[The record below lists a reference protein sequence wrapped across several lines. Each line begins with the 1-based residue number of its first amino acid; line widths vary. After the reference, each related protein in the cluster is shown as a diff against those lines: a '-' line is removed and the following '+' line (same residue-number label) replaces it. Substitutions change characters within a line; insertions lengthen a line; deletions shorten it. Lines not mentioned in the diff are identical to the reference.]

1 MAPVNALDFLATIA
15 EFSIGLA
22 GFAGI
27 VAALARYHH
36 SELALVRFRLAN
48 LLVSSFAPG
57 FFALLTFGLVSGGME
72 IGTAL
77 RASSSGLAVGLL
89 LWAVLVHTRKPAQLS
104 RPLLVAMSAVTT
116 VNLLVQLA
124 SVAGLTG
131 MPAASYLIG
140 LMLLL
145 LQGAAVF
152 VVLVMDVLQLQSRRD
167 E

>member
-1 MAPVNALDFLATIA
+1 MAAVYDVVDFLGTIA

-27 VAALARYHH
+27 VAALAKYRRP
-36 SELALVRFRLAN
+36 ELALVRFRLAN

-57 FFALLTFGLVSGGME
+57 FFALLTFGLISSAMA
-72 IGTAL
+72 IDTAL
-77 RASSSGLAVGLL
+77 RVSSGVLAAGLL

-104 RPLLVAMSAVTT
+104 RALLAAMSAVTT
-116 VNLLVQLA
+116 VNLVIQLA
-124 SVAGLTG
+124 SATALTG
-131 MPAASYLIG
+131 VPAASYLVG

-152 VVLVMDVLQLQSRRD
+152 VVLVMEALQLQT
-167 E
+167 EE